1 MGSYSGDGGPA
12 TQACLGDL
20 VFDLALD
27 SAGNIYIVDS
37 RNNLI
42 RKVDANGIITTIAG
56 NGQYGFSGDGGP
68 ATLARLSSP
77 QSVALDNGGNLYI
90 GEGLNSNRIRKVDT
104 SGIISTFA
112 GNGQIRVTAGTEVR
126 LSRPLLVSPS
136 SLVIDRVGNVYLS
149 SEWHTRI
156 RKVNT
161 QGIITTVAGNSEEG
175 YGGDGGPAVQANLKW
190 PFSLALDS
198 PGNIYVTDWG
208 NRAGTKGLPAGGF

>member
-1 MGSYSGDGGPA
+1 MDGANRRIRKVDPAGIITTVAGKECGREGYSGDGGPA

-20 VFDLALD
+20 VMDLAVD

-42 RKVDANGIITTIAG
+42 RKVDTNGIITTIAG

-68 ATLARLSSP
+68 ATQARLSSP

-112 GNGQIRVTAGTEVR
+112 GNGQDGLSAGTAGR
-126 LSRPLLVSPS
+126 PSRPV
-136 SLVIDRVGNVYLS
+136 
-149 SEWHTRI
+149 W
-156 RKVNT
+156 
-161 QGIITTVAGNSEEG
+161 
-175 YGGDGGPAVQANLKW
+175 PA
-190 PFSLALDS
+190 
-198 PGNIYVTDWG
+198 
-208 NRAGTKGLPAGGF
+208 PAP